1 MVALRTGDI
10 EAFLAKPDPKRPIVL
25 VYGPDAGLVRERTD
39 ALVRGAAAADAD
51 AFSTISVEGDVLAAD
66 PGRLADEARTIGLFG
81 GKRVVHVRA
90 GGRNIA
96 EGLKSLLADPPPSTL
111 VVIEAGDLRKNAPL
125 RSLCE
130 ASPAAVTIPCYAD
143 SERDLYRLVERT
155 LQDADTEIDADARDA
170 LIELLGADR
179 LATRAELDK
188 LVLYA
193 GPGGS
198 IGLEDVREVI
208 ADASALALDDAIDA
222 AAAGDGEATLAALTK
237 TRAAGTATSTVLG
250 GAIRHIANLHRLS
263 LEIERGRAITAVI
276 ERAQPAIHFRR
287 HKRAERALARL
298 TPLDLAQALVALGQA
313 SLAARRQASLADAI
327 AERALLSLA
336 RMGRRR
342 GRAAG

>member
-10 EAFLAKPDPKRPIVL
+10 EAFLTRPDPKRPVVL
-25 VYGPDAGLVRERTD
+25 VFGPDSGLVRERSEM
-39 ALVRGAAAADAD
+39 LVRGAAPADAD
-51 AFSTISVEGDVLAAD
+51 PFSSVTLDGELLAAD
-66 PGRLADEARTIGLFG
+66 PGRLADEARTLGLFG
-81 GKRVVHVRA
+81 GRRVVHVRA

-96 EGLKSLLADPPPSTL
+96 DALKPLLADPPENAL

-130 ASPAAVTIPCYAD
+130 ASPSAATIPCYAD

-155 LQDADTEIDADARDA
+155 LRDAGIRIDPDASDA

-193 GPGGS
+193 GADRS
-198 IGLEDVREVI
+198 IGLDDVRAVI
-208 ADASALALDDAIDA
+208 ADASALALDDAVDA
-222 AAAGDGEATLAALTK
+222 AAAGDGDTALAALNK
-237 TRAAGTATSTVLG
+237 ARAAGTNASVVLS
-250 GAIRHIANLHRLS
+250 GAIRHVANLHRLS
-263 LEIERGRAITAVI
+263 LEIEHGRAITAVI
-276 ERAQPAIHFRR
+276 ERAQPPIHFRR

-298 TPLDLAQALVALGQA
+298 TQLDFAQALVALGQA

-342 GRAAG
+342 GRSVG